1 MHTPLPNI
9 KAYNTKQKEYIS
21 KNDFSYI
28 LFGPDNIS
36 DCVYVVLMLLLSEGS
51 PGTVCRFGWMDRWL
65 YPFIGQ

>member
-9 KAYNTKQKEYIS
+9 KAYAMQKEYIS

-28 LFGPDNIS
+28 IFVPDNIS

-51 PGTVCRFGWMDRWL
+51 PGTACRFGWMDRWL